1 MGIGKEGDPGQ
12 GCLSQIPGD
21 PSLPPALFGVELGA
35 GNAPWG
41 LREGVGNSP
50 WNSQGVGGAWHSR
63 ESSAGRWNSLV
74 GNSSCRG
81 RGPGPQGCFSGNLL
95 LSLCN
100 KNGFG
105 SFGWRENPGFILC
118 SSPVFLPGGMCWHS
132 RRAWDGSG
140 LCCHSQSGFHGSNP
154 CVGIPSM
161 AFLWIQPLLALPEW
175 ICVDPTPVLPFQGGF
190 SWIHPSLAF
199 PGWFLWIHY
208 PPLAFLGW
216 ILWIHF
222 FPLAFPE
229 WFLWIHP
236 PSGVPGVI
244 LWIHYPSLAF
254 PEWILWIRF
263 SPLAFLGWIF
273 MDPLSLS
280 GIPGVDFMDP
290 FFPSGIPRVDFM
302 DPSPLWHSQG
312 RFYGSIIPLWHSW
325 GGFSWI
331 HPPLAFPEWFLW
343 IHPPLAF
350 LGCISW
356 IHYPPLAFPG
366 WIFMDPSPSGIP
378 SSPIPTQ
385 LLGQALPHFS
395 KVQSHFPCPGH
406 PSGT

>member
-50 WNSQGVGGAWHSR
+50 WNSQGMGGAWHSR

-81 RGPGPQGCFSGNLL
+81 RGPGTQGCFSGNLL

-118 SSPVFLPGGMCWHS
+118 SSPVFLPCAMCRHS

-140 LCCHSQSGFHGSNP
+140 LCCHSQSGFPGSNP

-161 AFLWIQPLLALPEW
+161 AFLWIQPLLA
-175 ICVDPTPVLPFQGGF
+175 
-190 SWIHPSLAF
+190 F
-199 PGWFLWIHY
+199 P
-208 PPLAFLGW
+208 GW
-216 ILWIHF
+216 ILWIQ
-222 FPLAFPE
+222 PLFC
-229 WFLWIHP
+229 H
-236 PSGVPGVI
+236 S
-244 LWIHYPSLAF
+244 
-254 PEWILWIRF
+254 
-263 SPLAFLGWIF
+263 
-273 MDPLSLS
+273 
-280 GIPGVDFMDP
+280 
-290 FFPSGIPRVDFM
+290 RVDFHG
-302 DPSPLWHSQG
+302 SIPLWHSQG
-312 RFYGSIIPLWHSW
+312 GFYGSIIPLWHSWGVFHGSIIPLWHSW

-366 WIFMDPSPSGIP
+366 WILWIHPPLAFPALPSPP
-378 SSPIPTQ
+378 SCWAKPSPTFPKPNPT
-385 LLGQALPHFS
+385 
-395 KVQSHFPCPGH
+395 FPAPGTPRAH
-406 PSGT
+406 EQR

>member
-216 ILWIHF
+216 I
-222 FPLAFPE
+222 
-229 WFLWIHP
+229 
-236 PSGVPGVI
+236 
-244 LWIHYPSLAF
+244 
-254 PEWILWIRF
+254 
-263 SPLAFLGWIF
+263 F
-273 MDPLSLS
+273 MDPSL
-280 GIPGVDFMDP
+280 
-290 FFPSGIPRVDFM
+290 SGIPRVDFM
-302 DPSPLWHSQG
+302 HPFFPSGIPKVGFYGSIPLWHSQSG
-312 RFYGSIIPLWHSW
+312 FYGSIPLWHSWGVFHGSIIPLWHSQ

-331 HPPLAFPEWFLW
+331 HPPLAFPAL
-343 IHPPLAF
+343 
-350 LGCISW
+350 
-356 IHYPPLAFPG
+356 
-366 WIFMDPSPSGIP
+366 PSPP
-378 SSPIPTQ
+378 SCWAKPSPTFPKSNPT
-385 LLGQALPHFS
+385 
-395 KVQSHFPCPGH
+395 FPAPGTPRAH
-406 PSGT
+406 EQH

>member
-1 MGIGKEGDPGQ
+1 MGIGKEGDPEQ

-81 RGPGPQGCFSGNLL
+81 RGPGTQGCFSGNLL

-118 SSPVFLPGGMCWHS
+118 SSPVFLPCGMCRHS

-161 AFLWIQPLLALPEW
+161 AFLWIQPLLAFPGW
-175 ICVDPTPVLPFQGGF
+175 ILWIQPLFCHSRVDFHGSIPLWHSQGGFYGSIPPLALPGWILWIHFSPLAFPGWF
-190 SWIHPSLAF
+190 SWIHPPLAFPGWILWIHFSPLAFLGWVLWIHFSPLAFPGWILWIHFSPLAF
-199 PGWFLWIHY
+199 PGWFLWIH
-208 PPLAFLGW
+208 
-216 ILWIHF
+216 
-222 FPLAFPE
+222 
-229 WFLWIHP
+229 
-236 PSGVPGVI
+236 
-244 LWIHYPSLAF
+244 
-254 PEWILWIRF
+254 F
-263 SPLAFLGWIF
+263 SPLAFL
-273 MDPLSLS
+273 
-280 GIPGVDFMDP
+280 
-290 FFPSGIPRVDFM
+290 
-302 DPSPLWHSQG
+302 
-312 RFYGSIIPLWHSW
+312 
-325 GGFSWI
+325 
-331 HPPLAFPEWFLW
+331 
-343 IHPPLAF
+343 
-350 LGCISW
+350 
-356 IHYPPLAFPG
+356 G

-395 KVQSHFPCPGH
+395 KAQSHFPCPGH